1 MEKLGEKIKHLRIDT
16 KTSQEQLA
24 EAVGV
29 TTRSISAYE
38 SGRAVPRANTLRK
51 LAKALNVTVE
61 YLTND
66 DSRDPEAGRLRE
78 EKLDTVREYFGNSGA
93 KEMADLLDRNMAFLA
108 GGDVDQEAKDVFF
121 DALMTAYITCKNEAR
136 QKFTPKG
143 KRSDSETPLT

>member
-1 MEKLGEKIKHLRIDT
+1 MEKLGEKIKHLRIDANIY
-16 KTSQEQLA
+16 QEQLA
-24 EAVGV
+24 EVVGV
-29 TTRSISAYE
+29 STRSISAYE

-78 EKLDTVREYFGNSGA
+78 EKIDTVREYFGNSGA

>member
-93 KEMADLLDRNMAFLA
+93 KEMAALLDRNMAFLA

>member
-143 KRSDSETPLT
+143 KRSDSESPLT

>member
-143 KRSDSETPLT
+143 KRSDSQTPLT

>member
-78 EKLDTVREYFGNSGA
+78 EKLDTVREYFVNSGA